1 MYCVCIVVYLC
12 VYCHVF
18 VYVLSC
24 TLDRTHEFEVFLSTS
39 QLWRLGSVTL
49 KIRCS
54 HLPSYQEEAFT
65 EQVKSIVVPFLY
77 IHTLVI
83 MCVCGNFI
91 VMYY

>member
-1 MYCVCIVVYLC
+1 MYLY

-18 VYVLSC
+18 VCVLSC

-39 QLWRLGSVTL
+39 QSWRLGSVTL
-49 KIRCS
+49 KTRCS

-77 IHTLVI
+77 THSCHYVC
-83 MCVCGNFI
+83 MCKLYCDVLLGIICKFF
-91 VMYY
+91 